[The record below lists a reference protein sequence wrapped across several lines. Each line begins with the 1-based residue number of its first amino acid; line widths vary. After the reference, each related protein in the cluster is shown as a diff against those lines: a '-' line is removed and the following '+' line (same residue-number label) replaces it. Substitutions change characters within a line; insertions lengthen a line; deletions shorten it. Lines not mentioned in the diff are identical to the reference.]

1 LGYGFA
7 MDRIGN
13 CRNLLGKMFFDI
25 LVALASMVKN
35 GFKE

>member
-7 MDRIGN
+7 KDRIGN
-13 CRNLLGKMFFDI
+13 YRNLLGNEFFDI
-25 LVALASMVKN
+25 LVALASLVKN

>member
-13 CRNLLGKMFFDI
+13 YRNLLGNEFFDI

>member
-1 LGYGFA
+1 LGFGFA

-13 CRNLLGKMFFDI
+13 YRNLLGNEFFDI
-25 LVALASMVKN
+25 LVPLDSKVKN